1 MKIDIL
7 NRHIDLKECYGCSAC
22 AQICSK
28 QAIKMLE
35 NDEGFL
41 YPHLTSALCVECG
54 LCIKVCPL
62 NERKTPEKDYLAKV
76 YAIKY
81 QSDSVRFESTSG
93 GAFTALYE
101 YILSKQGVV
110 YGAVWGEDRTLKVIH
125 DRAESY
131 IGCDKMRKSK
141 YIQSDLKNTFRQVKQ
156 DLKDNKLVLFTGT
169 PCQVAGLRS
178 FLGEWVNKKI
188 ILVDLIC
195 HAVPSPR
202 VWRDYIEHIEKVHGK
217 HVVDYV
223 FRSKEKG
230 WRVNRNKYIL
240 DNHKS
245 YSKNKLS
252 FVFSELFY
260 MHVICRNSCYKCTF
274 ASLPHTVSD
283 ITIAD
288 YWNIHNVNPAFDDN
302 KGVSLVIIN
311 SKKGNDFFEFIK
323 VKVDYVE
330 SNLQDA
336 IHCNHTEPIKRT
348 FLRNAFWKDYNQYGY
363 LFVIQ
368 KYAHYTWCGKISFF
382 FKRCIRELISVNRM
396 KYVRKLLKK

>member
-1 MKIDIL
+1 MNVL
-7 NRHIDLKECYGCSAC
+7 NRNINLEDCYGCSAC
-22 AQICSK
+22 AQICNK

-41 YPHLTSALCVECG
+41 YPRLNSDLCVECG

-62 NERKTPEKDYLAKV
+62 NEKQTLEKEYPIKV

-101 YILSKQGVV
+101 YVLSKQGVV
-110 YGAVWGEDRTLKVIH
+110 YGAVWEEDRVLGVIH
-125 DRAESY
+125 DRADSY
-131 IGCDKMRKSK
+131 SECSKMRKSK
-141 YIQSDLKNTFRQVKQ
+141 YIQSDLKNTFRQIKQ

-178 FLGEWVNKKI
+178 FLGEWVDGKI

-202 VWRDYIEHIEKVHGK
+202 IWRDYIRHIEKVHGK
-217 HVVDYV
+217 HVIEYI
-223 FRSKEKG
+223 FRTKERG
-230 WRVNRNKYIL
+230 WHINRNKYIL

-252 FVFSELFY
+252 SIFSELFY
-260 MHVICRNSCYKCTF
+260 KHVICRNSCYKCAF
-274 ASLPHTVSD
+274 SSLPHTASD
-283 ITIAD
+283 MTIAD
-288 YWNIHNVNPAFDDN
+288 YWNIRNVNPDFDDN

-311 SKKGNDFFEFIK
+311 SKKGNDFFECIK
-323 VKVDYVE
+323 AKVDYVE
-330 SNLQDA
+330 SNLKDA
-336 IHCNHTEPIKRT
+336 IQCNHTKPIKHT
-348 FLRNAFWKDYNQYGY
+348 LLRNAFWTDYNQYGY
-363 LFVIQ
+363 LFAIQ
-368 KYAHYTWCGKISFF
+368 KYAHYTWWGNFFFF
-382 FKRCIRELISVNRM
+382 FKRYIRELISVDQM
-396 KYVRKLLKK
+396 KYVRKFLGK